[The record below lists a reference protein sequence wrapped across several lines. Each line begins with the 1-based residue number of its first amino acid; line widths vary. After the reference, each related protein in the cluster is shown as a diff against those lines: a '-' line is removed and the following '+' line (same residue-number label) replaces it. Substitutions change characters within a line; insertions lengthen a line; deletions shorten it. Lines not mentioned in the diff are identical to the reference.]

1 MIDKPKVMERM
12 SSEGTEWNV
21 RLANL
26 RFVASLLPGSTHDAA
41 ARGTIS
47 RKNNLKIIEKS
58 IDYDLRMSHNLV
70 YKRKEIKCQKK

>member
-26 RFVASLLPGSTHDAA
+26 RFVASLLPGSRTALLHEAHV
-41 ARGTIS
+41 S
-47 RKNNLKIIEKS
+47 EK
-58 IDYDLRMSHNLV
+58 
-70 YKRKEIKCQKK
+70 